1 MSWFLRPPS
10 PPVTVVVATISPS
23 PTSVVVVQI
32 VGAVRAPG
40 VYSFS
45 PGARVSDAIDRA
57 GGGIQDADLS
67 PLNLAARLMDGQR
80 VQVPRIGEG
89 ASSSNV
95 GRVNL
100 NRASR
105 SELEA
110 LPGIGA
116 ATAQRIIEQRERN
129 GPFQS
134 LEQLRDLRLIPG
146 STLDRLRDLVVLN

>member
-1 MSWFLRPPS
+1 
-10 PPVTVVVATISPS
+10 
-23 PTSVVVVQI
+23 
-32 VGAVRAPG
+32 

-89 ASSSNV
+89 APSSNV